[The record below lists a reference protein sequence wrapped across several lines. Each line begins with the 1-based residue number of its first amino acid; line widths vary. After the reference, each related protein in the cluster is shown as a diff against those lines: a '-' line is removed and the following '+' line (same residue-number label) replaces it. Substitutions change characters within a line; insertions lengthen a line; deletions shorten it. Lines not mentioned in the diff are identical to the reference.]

1 MGILGIG
8 KGLLKVFTGVAEGD
22 VAKIVK
28 GVGQT
33 ALGTITTV
41 VSTVS
46 GDTDEIV
53 NNETDDVL
61 DDEWL
66 LKTLFCGYIMVNQ
79 KHINCAPM
87 PLPENITNRSSLI
100 SVCGFYEV
108 SLWLLSKLILSN
120 GLVWWST
127 SIV

>member
-61 DDEWL
+61 DDE
-66 LKTLFCGYIMVNQ
+66 
-79 KHINCAPM
+79 
-87 PLPENITNRSSLI
+87 
-100 SVCGFYEV
+100 
-108 SLWLLSKLILSN
+108 
-120 GLVWWST
+120 
-127 SIV
+127 

>member
-8 KGLLKVFTGVAEGD
+8 KGLLKVVTGVAEGD
-22 VAKIVK
+22 VAKIAK

-61 DDEWL
+61 DDE
-66 LKTLFCGYIMVNQ
+66 
-79 KHINCAPM
+79 
-87 PLPENITNRSSLI
+87 
-100 SVCGFYEV
+100 
-108 SLWLLSKLILSN
+108 
-120 GLVWWST
+120 
-127 SIV
+127 